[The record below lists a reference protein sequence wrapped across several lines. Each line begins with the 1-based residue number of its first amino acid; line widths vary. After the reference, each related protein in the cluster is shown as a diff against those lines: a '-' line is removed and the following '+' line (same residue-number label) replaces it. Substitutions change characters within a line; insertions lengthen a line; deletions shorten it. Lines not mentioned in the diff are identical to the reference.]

1 MQIFPDAKHRL
12 CLWHLL
18 KNAVSRFGSL
28 KSNVGFKEAFH
39 KCLMGCN
46 SEEEF
51 NECWDNMVTM
61 YNMKDNEEFY
71 KWFDRLHKIR
81 HKWCTGLSKD
91 FFSAGILSSQRS
103 ESTNSAIGFEATK
116 TTSLTQ
122 FYKIFQNTVE
132 RWRKREIEAEFY
144 CSRTTPSSSLRIVG
158 LLKHAAEVYT
168 ASLFRDFEEEFKIAI
183 SCYVTEVTHDNGLQ
197 VYK

>member
-1 MQIFPDAKHRL
+1 
-12 CLWHLL
+12 
-18 KNAVSRFGSL
+18 
-28 KSNVGFKEAFH
+28 
-39 KCLMGCN
+39 MGCN
-46 SEEEF
+46 SEDEF
-51 NECWDNMVTM
+51 NECWDNMVTT

-71 KWFDRLHKIR
+71 TWFDRLHKMR
-81 HKWCTGLSKD
+81 HKWCTVLSKD

-122 FYKIFQNTVE
+122 FHKIFQKTVE
-132 RWRKREIEAEFY
+132 QWRKREIEAEFHY
-144 CSRTTPSSSLRIVG
+144 SRTTPSSSLCIVG
-158 LLKHAAEVYT
+158 LLKHAAEIYI

-183 SCYVTEVTHDNGLQ
+183 SCYVTEVTQDNGLK

>member
-1 MQIFPDAKHRL
+1 
-12 CLWHLL
+12 
-18 KNAVSRFGSL
+18 
-28 KSNVGFKEAFH
+28 
-39 KCLMGCN
+39 MGCN
-46 SEEEF
+46 SEDEF

-103 ESTNSAIGFEATK
+103 ESTNSAIRFEATK

-122 FYKIFQNTVE
+122 FYKIFQTTVE
-132 RWRKREIEAEFY
+132 QSRKREIEAEFHY
-144 CSRTTPSSSLRIVG
+144 SRTTPSSSLCIVG
-158 LLKHAAEVYT
+158 LLKHTAKIYT

-183 SCYVTEVTHDNGLQ
+183 SCYVTEVTQDNGLKA
-197 VYK
+197 YN

>member
-12 CLWHLL
+12 CLWNLL

-28 KSNVGFKEAFH
+28 KSNAGFKEAFH

-103 ESTNSAIGFEATK
+103 ESTNSAIE
-116 TTSLTQ
+116 
-122 FYKIFQNTVE
+122 
-132 RWRKREIEAEFY
+132 
-144 CSRTTPSSSLRIVG
+144 
-158 LLKHAAEVYT
+158 LKQQKKLV
-168 ASLFRDFEEEFKIAI
+168 
-183 SCYVTEVTHDNGLQ
+183 
-197 VYK
+197 